1 MTCYLVL
8 QSDSSNSRWCCASV
22 FKKSGAQIV
31 VSWFVHRKN
40 CNICRINLM
49 QLLVVVI
56 TVLNCITLLTAI
68 FIFLLNMY
76 VQLVTLWKP
85 VFYSS
90 CNFFTFQIRGFLSRF
105 DNVLPVSLAFDKCT
119 ACSPKV
125 SPHFCCTSTMY
136 GVALLQVTCKML

>member
-1 MTCYLVL
+1 MNCYLVL

-22 FKKSGAQIV
+22 FKKSGAQLYHGLYIERTV
-31 VSWFVHRKN
+31 
-40 CNICRINLM
+40 IYAGMNLM

-56 TVLNCITLLTAI
+56 TVLNCITLLIAI